1 MILAGI
7 DDTDTLETPGT
18 NQLARRLAEV
28 LPPGFECSLVL
39 RHQLFF
45 DRRVPYTSK
54 NGSASLHI
62 RRAPG
67 RRVDE
72 LLPVLRAEMR
82 AWYVPGSDP
91 GLCVAEDVS
100 PEITAFARRCQREVV
115 RQDEARALA
124 ERHGVHLEG
133 FGGTED
139 GVIGALAAIGLL
151 AAGDDGRVVHLA
163 GWRWP
168 DDFAGPQ
175 PVAAVRARGV
185 DEIRAAEGGP
195 LIEDGTVDIGKHLRP
210 SYRGG
215 RVVLFVEPMAGAA
228 AGAGGGSAPAWAAR
242 KLP

>member
-1 MILAGI
+1 MILAGV
-7 DDTDTLETPGT
+7 DDTDTQDSPGT
-18 NQLARRLAEV
+18 NQLARRLADA
-28 LPPGFECSLVL
+28 LPPGFECTLVL
-39 RHQLFF
+39 RHQLLF

-54 NGSASLHI
+54 NGCASLRI
-62 RRAPG
+62 RSEPG
-67 RRVDE
+67 RRLDE

-91 GLCVAEDVS
+91 GLCLAERVPD
-100 PEITAFARRCQREVV
+100 EITAFARRCQREVV
-115 RQDEARALA
+115 RQAEARALA
-124 ERHGVHLEG
+124 GRHGLHLEG

-151 AAGDDGRVVHLA
+151 ATGDDGRVVHLA

-185 DEIRAAEGGP
+185 DEIRAGAGGP
-195 LIEDGTVDIGKHLRP
+195 PIEQGTVDIGKHLRP
-210 SYRGG
+210 SFRGG
-215 RVVLFVEPMAGAA
+215 RVVLFVEPGPGPGGAA
-228 AGAGGGSAPAWAAR
+228 GWCAR

>member
-54 NGSASLHI
+54 NGCASLHI
-62 RRAPG
+62 RHAPG
-67 RRVDE
+67 RRADE

-82 AWYVPGSDP
+82 AWYVAGSDP
-91 GLCVAEDVS
+91 GLCVAADVS

-115 RQDEARALA
+115 RQAEARALA
-124 ERHGVHLEG
+124 ERHGVYLEG

-151 AAGDDGRVVHLA
+151 ATGDDGRVVHLA

-185 DEIRAAEGGP
+185 DEIRAGEDGP
-195 LIEDGTVDIGKHLRP
+195 RVEDGTVDIGKHLRP

-215 RVVLFVEPMAGAA
+215 RVVLFVEPT
-228 AGAGGGSAPAWAAR
+228 AGAGVSGAPGWSAR

>member
-1 MILAGI
+1 VILAGI
-7 DDTDTLETPGT
+7 DDTDTVDTPGT
-18 NQLARRLAEV
+18 NQLARRLAGV
-28 LPPGFECSLVL
+28 LPPGFECDLIL

-54 NGSASLHI
+54 NGCASLRI
-62 RRAPG
+62 RHEPG
-67 RRVDE
+67 RRADE

-82 AWYVPGSDP
+82 GWYVPGSDP
-91 GLCVAEDVS
+91 GLCLAERVP
-100 PEITAFARRCQREVV
+100 PEISAFARRCQREVV
-115 RQDEARALA
+115 RQGEARALA

-139 GVIGALAAIGLL
+139 GVIGALAGIGLL
-151 AAGDDGRVVHLA
+151 AAGDDGRVVHLT

-185 DEIRAAEGGP
+185 DEIRAGDDGP
-195 LIEDGTVDIGKHLRP
+195 CIEDGTVDIGKHLRP

-215 RVVLFVEPMAGAA
+215 RVVLFVEPEP
-228 AGAGGGSAPAWAAR
+228 GAGDSRRWCAR

>member
-7 DDTDTLETPGT
+7 DDTDTLETAGT

-28 LPPGFECSLVL
+28 LPSGFECSLVL

-45 DRRVPYTSK
+45 DRRIPYTSK
-54 NGSASLHI
+54 NGCASLHI
-62 RRAPG
+62 QHAPG
-67 RRVDE
+67 RRADE

-124 ERHGVHLEG
+124 ERHGVYLEG

-139 GVIGALAAIGLL
+139 GVIGALAAVGLL
-151 AAGDDGRVVHLA
+151 ATGNDGRVVHLA

-168 DDFAGPQ
+168 DDFVGPQ

-185 DEIRAAEGGP
+185 DEIRAGDDGP
-195 LIEDGTVDIGKHLRP
+195 CIEEGTVDIGKHLRP

-215 RVVLFVEPMAGAA
+215 RVVLFVEPMAGA
-228 AGAGGGSAPAWAAR
+228 GGGGAPGWSAR
-242 KLP
+242 KLL